1 MRRHGND
8 GFIREV
14 QNMLRTVGY
23 STGERCLII
32 PENGIFDAA
41 TETALACF
49 RELHGLGDGGVLD
62 EATYN
67 ALSDAYCAE
76 LFRRGPTA
84 AVRPYPERDGYELSL
99 GEHGE
104 LVLILQ
110 LMLGSLALYYDLP
123 RVAPSGAFDD
133 ETYRAVCDFQRA
145 SALPVTGSV
154 DRYTWERL
162 AEEYNETVNYT

>member
-1 MRRHGND
+1 MRGHGND
-8 GFIREV
+8 AFIREV

-41 TETALACF
+41 TEKSLACF
-49 RELHGLGDGGVLD
+49 RELHGLGVGGVLD

-67 ALSDAYCAE
+67 ALSDAYSAE

-99 GEHGE
+99 GERGE

-110 LMLGSLALYYDLP
+110 LMLGALALYYDLP